1 MLHTLTPLVSPRNVN
16 FTAYRNPLKMRN
28 IPVLDSPIIL
38 RDYASVYT
46 IDLSDYDDDQELIFG
61 IDTSATHQDRHE
73 ALCFEVVL
81 IMPATQPPKVTFP
94 FVDKWLDFA
103 GHWRNEPGKTY
114 LLSFFRLGGKWFGAL
129 NGTTKLVT
137 KDGTLSRTIRVEDEN
152 ETGVIPLSDV
162 CSTYEY
168 TVTEDSL
175 TFGFKTDSLAN
186 EKSVLCFDLLLT
198 IESDAPELTFPV
210 TRWFD
215 FCYPARGFK
224 RGEKHALTFISLD
237 GGETWVGRWNNYI

>member
-1 MLHTLTPLVSPRNVN
+1 MLHTLTPLAAPRNVN
-16 FTAYRNPLKMRN
+16 AIAYRNPLKMRN
-28 IPVLDSPIIL
+28 LAVLDNPIVL

-46 IDLSDYDDDQELIFG
+46 IDLSDYDDDPALIFG
-61 IDTSATHQDRHE
+61 VDTSAIHQDRHE
-73 ALCFEVVL
+73 ALGFEVVL
-81 IMPATQPPKVTFP
+81 IMPATQPPKVTFA
-94 FVDKWLDFA
+94 FVDRWLDFA
-103 GHWRNEPGKTY
+103 GLWRFEPGKTY
-114 LLSFFRLGGKWFGAL
+114 LLSFFRIGGKWFGAL

-137 KDGTLSRTIRVEDEN
+137 QDGILSRTIRVEDDDG
-152 ETGVIPLSDV
+152 TGVIPLSDT

-175 TFGFKTDSLAN
+175 TFDFETDFLGN
-186 EKSVLCFDLLLT
+186 EKNVLCFDLLLT

-224 RGEKHALTFISLD
+224 RGEKHAMTFISLD
-237 GGETWVGRWNNYI
+237 AGETWVGRWNNYI